1 MNSNDIINPAPAF
14 YRFYRV
20 PAMTSAAILNC
31 LNTPSMAS
39 LTKGL
44 SRLFKGSDG
53 TLGAVMEKTRVSVKI
68 IYFNGQEAAQAF
80 KAM

>member
-1 MNSNDIINPAPAF
+1 
-14 YRFYRV
+14 
-20 PAMTSAAILNC
+20 
-31 LNTPSMAS
+31 MAS

-44 SRLFKGSDG
+44 SQLFKGSDG

-80 KAM
+80 KTV